1 MTGGPTLLNGITLS
15 AVNPLLGVHVIAPV
29 LLIEQSPLM
38 TTGLKFVPSATNTAP
53 DVFVVIYKSSPL
65 TVKSPLSVVLFAVM
79 LFAVTFPCWAT
90 VKFGALIVVTSV
102 S

>member
-1 MTGGPTLLNGITLS
+1 MLYGITLS
-15 AVNPLLGVHVIAPV
+15 AVNALAALQLITPV
-29 LLIEQSPLM
+29 LEIVQSPLI

-53 DVFVVIYKSSPL
+53 DVFVVIYRSSPL
-65 TVKSPLSVVLFAVM
+65 TVKSPLSVV

-90 VKFGALIVVTSV
+90 VKFGALIVATSV

>member
-1 MTGGPTLLNGITLS
+1 MTLL
-15 AVNPLLGVHVIAPV
+15 VVKPPLGVHVIDPV
-29 LLIEQSPLM
+29 LDIVQSPLI
-38 TTGLKFVPSATNTAP
+38 TTGLKFVPSATNTVP
-53 DVFVVIYKSSPL
+53 DVFVVIYRSSPL
-65 TVKSPLSVVLFAVM
+65 TVKSPLSVV